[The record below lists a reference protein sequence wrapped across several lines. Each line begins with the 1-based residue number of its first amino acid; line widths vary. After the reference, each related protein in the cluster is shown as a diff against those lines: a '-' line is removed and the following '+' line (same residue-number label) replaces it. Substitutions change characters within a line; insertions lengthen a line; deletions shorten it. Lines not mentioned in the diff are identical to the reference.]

1 MRKVGLKGVSIHP
14 RQNAFDKNDQIGKGR
29 SRRQVLTTMASMG
42 AAALLSGCIS
52 SQVRTHGF
60 VLPDDGLEQVPIG
73 SSRDQVLIVL
83 GTPQTTATLDNEV
96 FYYIT
101 QRTEQQFAFSRPEII
116 DQRVIAIYF
125 DQDSLVQRVA
135 NYGLQDG
142 VIFDF
147 VSETTPTGGQDVT
160 FIGQI
165 LGGLED
171 APSSPFE

>member
-1 MRKVGLKGVSIHP
+1 MRKVGLKGGQVVLPAADEANMS
-14 RQNAFDKNDQIGKGR
+14 GR
-29 SRRQVLTTMASMG
+29 TRRQMLGAVACLG
-42 AAALLSGCIS
+42 AAALLGGCVAS
-52 SQVRTHGF
+52 EVRTHGF
-60 VLPDDGLEQVPIG
+60 VLPEDGLDQVPVG

-101 QRTEQQFAFSRPEII
+101 QRSEQAFAFSRPEII

-125 DQDSLVQRVA
+125 DQDSLVERVA

-147 VSETTPTGGQDVT
+147 VSETTPTGGQDIT

-171 APSSPFE
+171 APSNPFQ

>member
-1 MRKVGLKGVSIHP
+1 MHP
-14 RQNAFDKNDQIGKGR
+14 RQNVSNGIGQSGKGQSGKDR
-29 SRRQVLTTMASMG
+29 SRRQVLTAMAGLG
-42 AAALLSGCIS
+42 AVATLSGCMA

-60 VLPDDGLEQVPIG
+60 VLPEDGLDQVPVG

-101 QRTEQQFAFSRPEII
+101 QRTEQTFAFSRPELV

-125 DQDSLVQRVA
+125 DQDSLVERVA

-142 VIFDF
+142 VVFDF
-147 VSETTPTGGQDVT
+147 VSETTPTGGQDLT

-165 LGGLED
+165 LGGL
-171 APSSPFE
+171 AGPPTSL